1 MSKYFGFILWLI
13 MFLVITGLSFTLL
26 NKADTMSNLLGV
38 LALAVFIMLS
48 VDSKCLTNI
57 KFNRKK
63 HLHKD
68 EQ

>member
-1 MSKYFGFILWLI
+1 